1 MEGEEKVMMEIAI
14 KTSELTKSYAV
25 IQAINGLNL
34 QVNKGSIYGFLGRN
48 GAGKTTTIGN
58 VV

>member
-1 MEGEEKVMMEIAI
+1 MMEIAI